1 MNWRGELLF
10 LKHFWRHLDKW
21 KYNKFLEDQIQG
33 SAEKTEEFSSETS
46 EAVVLKLDQ
55 LCTHKNVQYQDKIVL
70 DNTRENQKKDHFR
83 DFFYSKDNGLESQ
96 DVVST
101 DIDKILLEK
110 NMEEDILCKGRL
122 SPDSGIAVSP
132 YPVNNSIGVTLE
144 AERNN
149 NEIPH
154 NTSNESELHNV
165 HKHPNLILNNM
176 EGADIPIEEMP
187 VKVKNMLDDENVHKP
202 TLTSINTLLPSMN
215 KRDNVDRIKE
225 LEYNQSSSNTEPI
238 VIIAKK
244 SKPVIQNGVNTYRSN
259 QLINLGSFP
268 SEAFFVENTT
278 MKKSVRGRNQCHKL
292 GLIAREKSVI
302 TISNDKNKSKEKTCH
317 KSSLSLNE
325 KNSELNRITCKA
337 YRMKK

>member
-1 MNWRGELLF
+1 M
-10 LKHFWRHLDKW
+10 
-21 KYNKFLEDQIQG
+21 
-33 SAEKTEEFSSETS
+33 
-46 EAVVLKLDQ
+46 
-55 LCTHKNVQYQDKIVL
+55 L
-70 DNTRENQKKDHFR
+70 DNTRDNQKKDYFR

-101 DIDKILLEK
+101 DIDKIFLQK
-110 NMEEDILCKGRL
+110 NIEEDILCEGRL
-122 SPDSGIAVSP
+122 SHDSGIAVSP
-132 YPVNNSIGVTLE
+132 YPVNNSTSNSFE

-149 NEIPH
+149 NEILH
-154 NTSNESELHNV
+154 NTPNDSKLHNY
-165 HKHPNLILNNM
+165 HKHPNLMSNNM
-176 EGADIPIEEMP
+176 EGADILIEEMP
-187 VKVKNMLDDENVHKP
+187 IEEKEKNTSEVENIPVYKNVHKP
-202 TLTSINTLLPSMN
+202 TLTSMNTLFPSMN
-215 KRDNVDRIKE
+215 KRVTIDRIKE

-244 SKPVIQNGVNTYRSN
+244 SKPVIQNGVNTFRNN

-302 TISNDKNKSKEKTCH
+302 TVSNDKNKSKEKTCN
-317 KSSLSLNE
+317 KSNLSLIE
-325 KNSELNRITCKA
+325 KISELNRITCKA